1 VVAGSCAT
9 LATVGAAAGVDP
21 SSVESVVNSAM
32 SAPPDRLP
40 FSRVERRSR
49 RSTGSQRQAVAAVVK
64 YGGAAAVDT
73 VFIDRVKK
81 WGGELVGV
89 DYAQLAREGEASHT
103 YLLERFGVT
112 TDEMRAGL

>member
-1 VVAGSCAT
+1 MEGWRDLVLIALDEVTTTLCGS
-9 LATVGAAAGVDP
+9 D
-21 SSVESVVNSAM
+21 
-32 SAPPDRLP
+32 
-40 FSRVERRSR
+40 
-49 RSTGSQRQAVAAVVK
+49 VAAVVN

-73 VFIDRVKK
+73 VFNDRVKK

-89 DYAQLAREGEASHT
+89 DYAQLAREGEASRT